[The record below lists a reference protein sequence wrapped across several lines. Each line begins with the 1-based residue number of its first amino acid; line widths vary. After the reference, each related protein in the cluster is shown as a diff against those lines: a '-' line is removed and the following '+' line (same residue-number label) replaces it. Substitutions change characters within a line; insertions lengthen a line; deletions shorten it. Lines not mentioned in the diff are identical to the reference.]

1 MSSGL
6 SLPCLILEMSYF
18 HVDIG
23 ILKNSNEDDPEF
35 SFAIKE
41 LLEQLVKPKQG
52 P

>member
-1 MSSGL
+1 MSSGV
-6 SLPCLILEMSYF
+6 SLLCLILEMSYF

-41 LLEQLVKPKQG
+41 LLRQLVKPKQG